1 MLRMSLV
8 HHQQTVAYKF
18 PIRPSR
24 TQNTSTTKQHIFVKR
39 KIGMADWI
47 IPFWR
52 PFLRLKT
59 FNMSLHFRLKSAH
72 GFRTRAERIAK
83 VSFRGKFENVCTKL
97 LSVFFIS
104 GSCWSNFRRRGLVGR
119 IRGTSLSANSSY
131 YSISSLSLCDTV
143 IVKHE
148 HCHSFA
154 FRFSCVLCIF
164 FRNSFRVYVLGI
176 SVPWVYLHSR
186 LKKNNTD
193 VVPIVDWII

>member
-1 MLRMSLV
+1 MIPLLFRSEITRFSE
-8 HHQQTVAYKF
+8 HAAYTKLSSAF
-18 PIRPSR
+18 CMQSSICCVRHSCTTNKLLHTNSPYVLHAR

-97 LSVFFIS
+97 LSGF
-104 GSCWSNFRRRGLVGR
+104 
-119 IRGTSLSANSSY
+119 LSQ
-131 YSISSLSLCDTV
+131 
-143 IVKHE
+143 E
-148 HCHSFA
+148 
-154 FRFSCVLCIF
+154 
-164 FRNSFRVYVLGI
+164 
-176 SVPWVYLHSR
+176 
-186 LKKNNTD
+186 
-193 VVPIVDWII
+193 VVEATFVAVA